1 MPGINTVF
9 NIQPMLRFINYL
21 CPKSNEVILRS
32 KKSLTDILLEVYCL
46 VHTILLQK
54 TTRKRRLTE
63 VMSGESHPDLEAG
76 WLFLLS
82 NGVLKQWPISKF
94 NFPSLHHANPAS

>member
-1 MPGINTVF
+1 
-9 NIQPMLRFINYL
+9 
-21 CPKSNEVILRS
+21 
-32 KKSLTDILLEVYCL
+32 
-46 VHTILLQK
+46 
-54 TTRKRRLTE
+54 
-63 VMSGESHPDLEAG
+63 MSGESHPDLEAG